1 MRMIRPRRT
10 SSRRAEPEFLTQRP
24 STVRPGT
31 VRLVRKG
38 WRRSPELPDFDR
50 FHRSCSMLQRKQ
62 PEGTDPA
69 TVGLA
74 LETLPFV
81 PSNMRCRFTVQFQVA
96 EVRVAGP
103 RIKLRSKPAVGFLRH
118 VGPDLSRVH
127 RRNIPE
133 PCEPLHVFPRSRAFR
148 KQSPLHRTGSDILDE
163 QIRLPDRQAL
173 AVPRPEPP
181 SSES

>member
-1 MRMIRPRRT
+1 MRMIRPRRK
-10 SSRRAEPEFLTQRP
+10 SSRRAEPEFLKQRA
-24 STVRPGT
+24 SAVRC
-31 VRLVRKG
+31 VRRHW
-38 WRRSPELPDFDR
+38 WRRPELPKLDR
-50 FHRSCSMLQRKQ
+50 FHNSFGMLQRKQ
-62 PEGTDPA
+62 MEGTDPA

-81 PSNMRCRFTVQFQVA
+81 PSDMRRRFTVQCQVA

-118 VGPDLSRVH
+118 VGPNQSRV
-127 RRNIPE
+127 RKRNIPE
-133 PCEPLHVFPRSRAFR
+133 PCGSPHVFPRSRAVR
-148 KQSPLHRTGSDILDE
+148 KQSPLHRTGPDILDD

-173 AVPRPEPP
+173 AGPRPEPS

>member
-1 MRMIRPRRT
+1 MRMILPRRA
-10 SSRRAEPEFLTQRP
+10 SSRRAKPELLTQRP
-24 STVRPGT
+24 ST

-38 WRRSPELPDFDR
+38 WRWHPELPKLDR
-50 FHRSCSMLQRKQ
+50 LHSSFGMLQRKQ
-62 PEGTDPA
+62 MEGTDPA

-81 PSNMRCRFTVQFQVA
+81 PSDMRRRFTVQCQVA

-118 VGPDLSRVH
+118 VGPNQSRVR

-133 PCEPLHVFPRSRAFR
+133 PCGPLHVFPRSRAFR

-163 QIRLPDRQAL
+163 QIQLPDRQAL

-181 SSES
+181 SSEC

>member
-1 MRMIRPRRT
+1 MRMIRPLRI
-10 SSRRAEPEFLTQRP
+10 SNRRAEPEFLTQRP
-24 STVRPGT
+24 STVR
-31 VRLVRKG
+31 LERKG
-38 WRRSPELPDFDR
+38 WRRCPELPDFDR
-50 FHRSCSMLQRKQ
+50 FHSSCGMLQRKQ

-74 LETLPFV
+74 LGTLPFV
-81 PSNMRCRFTVQFQVA
+81 PSNTRRRFTVQFQVA

-103 RIKLRSKPAVGFLRH
+103 RIKQRSKPAVGFLRH

-133 PCEPLHVFPRSRAFR
+133 PCGSPHVFPRSCAFR
-148 KQSPLHRTGSDILDE
+148 KQSPLHRTGPDILVD
-163 QIRLPDRQAL
+163 QIRLPDRL
-173 AVPRPEPP
+173 ELTVPGPEPP